1 MLEKLTKRQNEV
13 LREIKK
19 FIKKE
24 GISPSVRDLAGR
36 LGKTPSTI
44 HKLLRTLQDKGH
56 IKLRDNISRGI
67 VLTEKLSAAVMVP
80 IIGRIPAGQP
90 VFSEE
95 LYEGYIEVDSSLV
108 PRGELFALRING
120 DSMVGANILDGDTAI
135 IRKQEIAES
144 GDIVAALV
152 DGEATLKR
160 FKLQKKKAYLCPEN
174 DNYEP
179 IELTPDSTQV
189 DILGKLVAVVRKY

>member
-56 IKLRDNISRGI
+56 IK
-67 VLTEKLSAAVMVP
+67 
-80 IIGRIPAGQP
+80 
-90 VFSEE
+90 
-95 LYEGYIEVDSSLV
+95 EGDPSDRPQL
-108 PRGELFALRING
+108 LW
-120 DSMVGANILDGDTAI
+120 
-135 IRKQEIAES
+135 
-144 GDIVAALV
+144 
-152 DGEATLKR
+152 
-160 FKLQKKKAYLCPEN
+160 
-174 DNYEP
+174 
-179 IELTPDSTQV
+179 
-189 DILGKLVAVVRKY
+189 DILPKERAYATTRP